1 MKNIFT
7 TCFLCFLFLSKI
19 AYSQKNI
26 KKLKNSKP
34 NIIFVMTD
42 DQGMGDFSCM
52 GNQVVK
58 TPNIDA
64 FYQKST
70 RFTEYHVSPTC
81 APTRAALMSGN
92 HEFRAGVTHT
102 ILERERMALDVYTL
116 PQALQSAG
124 YKTGLFGKWH
134 LGDGDE
140 YLPQNRGFDE
150 VLMHGAGGIGQ
161 VNLGDFPAN
170 KENLYFDNILLHNK
184 TIVKTKGFCT
194 DVFFNAGLAWTK
206 KQIDA
211 KNPYFTY
218 LSLNAP
224 HAPLIAPE
232 TYKKRFLELGYDE
245 GTAGRYGMIENIDD
259 NFGRLIKKLK
269 EWDVLDNTLIIFT
282 TDNGATHLGGTLN
295 GKKVKHF
302 NANLKGGKNSPN
314 EGGNHVPL
322 FFYWKDVITE
332 GKDINQLTA
341 HIDLYKTFTELAGAK
356 LPETM
361 QSLKGLSLI
370 PLLENTAKNWE
381 DRLLFTHCGR
391 WKTGK
396 VEEAKYTKMA
406 IRSQQWRFVNN
417 KELYDVMND
426 PGERKNVASENPEV
440 ITKFEQ
446 PYNEWWS
453 SSIPFMINENRK
465 RVKKQPLH
473 LKYDKQLKEKGIPF
487 WSPELSN

>member
-1 MKNIFT
+1 MKNVAIN
-7 TCFLCFLFLSKI
+7 CFLCFLFFFNIGYAQESSKV
-19 AYSQKNI
+19 
-26 KKLKNSKP
+26 LKNSRP

-52 GNQVVK
+52 GNEVVK

-64 FYQKST
+64 FYKKST

-81 APTRAALMSGN
+81 APTRAALMSGR
-92 HEFRAGVTHT
+92 HEFRVGVTHT
-102 ILERERMALDVYTL
+102 ILERERMALNVYTL

-124 YKTGLFGKWH
+124 YQTGLFGKWH
-134 LGDGDE
+134 LGDADE
-140 YLPQNRGFDE
+140 YLPQNRGFNE
-150 VLMHGAGGIGQ
+150 VLMHGGGGIGQ
-161 VNLGDFPAN
+161 VSLGDFPPN
-170 KENLYFDNILLHNK
+170 KENVYFDNILLHNE

-194 DVFFNAGLAWTK
+194 DVFFDAAMAWTK
-206 KQIDA
+206 EQIEA
-211 KNPYFTY
+211 KNQYFTY

-232 TYKKRFLELGYDE
+232 RYKKRFLELGYDE
-245 GTAGRYGMIENIDD
+245 GTAGRYGMIENIDH
-259 NFGRLIKKLK
+259 NFGRLIKKLT

-295 GKKVKHF
+295 GQKVRHF

-322 FFYWKDVITE
+322 FFYWKGVLTE

-361 QSLKGLSLI
+361 QPLEGLSLI
-370 PLLENTAKNWE
+370 PLLENTTKNWE

-396 VEEAKYTKMA
+396 VNEAKYTKVA

-440 ITKFEQ
+440 ISRFVQ

-453 SSIPFMINENRK
+453 SSIPFMINKNRK
-465 RVKKQPLH
+465 RVKEQPLH
-473 LKYDKQLKEKGIPF
+473 IKYYKQLEEQGILEWNP
-487 WSPELSN
+487 SMD

>member
-1 MKNIFT
+1 MKNIVT

-19 AYSQKNI
+19 AYSQENI
-26 KKLKNSKP
+26 EKLKDSRP

-134 LGDGDE
+134 LGNGDE

-161 VNLGDFPAN
+161 VSLGDFPAN
-170 KENLYFDNILLHNK
+170 KENLYFDNVLLHNK

-194 DVFFNAGLAWTK
+194 DVFFDAGLAWTK

-211 KNPYFTY
+211 KKPYFTY

-232 TYKKRFLELGYDE
+232 SYKKRFLELGYDE

-259 NFGRLIKKLK
+259 NFGRLMRKLK
-269 EWDVLDNTLIIFT
+269 EWDVLDNTLVIFT

-322 FFYWKDVITE
+322 FFYWKGVLSE

-370 PLLENTAKNWE
+370 PLLENIATNWE
-381 DRLLFTHCGR
+381 DRLMFTHCGR

-417 KELYDVMND
+417 KELYDVIND
-426 PGERKNVASENPEV
+426 PGETKNIALENPEV
-440 ITKFEQ
+440 IENFKQ
-446 PYNEWWS
+446 PYDEWWS
-453 SSIPFMINENRK
+453 NSIPLMVNENRK
-465 RVKKQPLH
+465 RIKEQPLH
-473 LKYDKQLKEKGIPF
+473 AKYYKQLKEKGILEWKPTVD
-487 WSPELSN
+487 